1 MQCLDGRSDE
11 AAQTG
16 EAVKVNSSAISD
28 LDYDAENQ
36 VLTVTWNS
44 GSRSRHEG
52 VSAELHQQLLDAPSL
67 GRAFQKLVR
76 NQFPSTTLP

>member
-1 MQCLDGRSDE
+1 
-11 AAQTG
+11 
-16 EAVKVNSSAISD
+16 VKVQSSAISD
-28 LDYDAENQ
+28 LEYDQENQ
-36 VLTVTWNS
+36 VLTVTWKS

-52 VSAELHQQLLDAPSL
+52 VPAEVFQQLLASDSL